1 MMISTPAGATTP
13 LPRKPDWLKRP
24 IAFQG
29 KQHQVQKQIA
39 AAGLHTVC
47 REARCPN
54 RSECFARG
62 TATFLVMGAV
72 CTRGCTFCS
81 VGKGATA
88 PLDWSEIDKI
98 VEAAAS
104 MKLGHVVITSVTRDD
119 LPDGGA
125 SFLAALVEAFRSAL
139 PEVTAE
145 LLIPDLGGSVDAL
158 AVVFKSRPAV
168 LNHNVETVPSLYQV
182 IRPQADYRRSLA
194 VLRQSADAGLVTKSG
209 LMVGLGEQPEEIQ
222 AVLDDLQSCGCS
234 IVTIGQYLQPSP
246 EQTAVI
252 TYVSPE
258 QFEAYRKY
266 GEKRGISRV
275 VSGPFVRSSYNA
287 AEVIDSLNGKTSDGK
302 AS

>member
-1 MMISTPAGATTP
+1 MISTPAGATTP
-13 LPRKPDWLKRP
+13 RPRKPGWLKRP

-29 KQHQVQKQIA
+29 KQQQVQEQIA

-72 CTRGCTFCS
+72 CTRGCIFCS
-81 VGKGATA
+81 VGKGAPA
-88 PLDWSEIDKI
+88 SLDWSEIDRI
-98 VEAAAS
+98 VDAAGS

-125 SFLAALVEAFRSAL
+125 SFLATLVEAFRSAL
-139 PEVTAE
+139 PAVTVE
-145 LLIPDLGGSVDAL
+145 LLIPDLGGSEDAL

-168 LNHNVETVPSLYQV
+168 LNHNVETVPSLYPV

-194 VLRQSADAGLVTKSG
+194 VLRQSAAAGLVTKSG
-209 LMVGLGEQPEEIQ
+209 LMVGLGEKPEEIQ
-222 AVLDDLQSCGCS
+222 AVLDDLHTCGCA

-246 EQTAVI
+246 EQTAVV

-258 QFEAYRKY
+258 QFKTYQEY
-266 GEKRGISRV
+266 GEKKGVFRV

-287 AEVIDSLNGKTSDGK
+287 AEVVDSLRRGTKP
-302 AS
+302 AQ